1 MLLSTKHLKPE
12 GSAKLQRMFVGPFPI
27 LERIGSIA
35 YRLDLPA
42 SWKIH
47 PVFHVSLLKD
57 YRKSRL
63 HPVQQRLL
71 VLVPAKDAEPEF
83 FDVERILHWR

>member
-1 MLLSTKHLKPE
+1 M
-12 GSAKLQRMFVGPFPI
+12 GPFQI
-27 LERIGSIA
+27 LERIGSTA

-47 PVFHVSLLKD
+47 SVFHVSLLKD
-57 YRKSRL
+57 YRSSRL

-71 VLVPAKDAEPEF
+71 VVVPTEDAEPEF
-83 FDVERILHWR
+83 FDVERILCWR